1 MDVSKY
7 QGNELL
13 ALENIGVD
21 EAEEFTDRS
30 WRMAEKPATITLVE
44 SGPVRAKILIKGSI
58 MNSERT
64 QEISIYSSLPRID
77 LKTELNWNGH
87 KAIQVNA
94 VFPFKIEQPSLTY
107 EVPFGMVEYGK
118 ENPNSMAAHPTVRG
132 TNNWIDLSNNK
143 MGVTLATDVTP
154 FDTKDRLDPRF
165 HDARIIKGELPAI
178 QFSMFDDASKSY
190 KNYERIDMRDPL
202 LLQTKF
208 VIQPILLRSVFSCG
222 DQNLFFTQEGVHPY
236 QFSIRTHKN
245 SLVPH
250 DAAKFGW
257 EHNTPLIVKRGKVKG
272 GKLSDSKSFIEVSA
286 PNVIVSILKKSE
298 DRNSIVLRCYETD
311 GLDTDVT
318 INFFKPLKSV
328 EHTNIIEQ
336 EGKEVELENGKLKF
350 RIGHNAIETYK
361 IRID

>member
-1 MDVSKY
+1 
-7 QGNELL
+7 
-13 ALENIGVD
+13 
-21 EAEEFTDRS
+21 
-30 WRMAEKPATITLVE
+30 
-44 SGPVRAKILIKGSI
+44 

-64 QEISIYSSLPRID
+64 QEITIYSSLPRID
-77 LKTELNWNGH
+77 LKKELNWSGH

-94 VFPFKIEQPSLTY
+94 AFPFKIEQPRLTY

-132 TNNWIDLSNNK
+132 TNNWIDLSNNN

-178 QFSMFDDASKSY
+178 QFSMFDDGSKSY

-202 LLQTKF
+202 LLQTDF

-250 DAAKFGW
+250 DAVKFGW
-257 EHNTPLIVKRGKVKG
+257 EHNTPLIVRRGNVKDG
-272 GKLSDSKSFIEVSA
+272 NLPDSQSFIKVSA
-286 PNVIVSILKKSE
+286 PNVLVSILKKSE
-298 DRNSIVLRCYETD
+298 DGKGIILRCYETD

-318 INFFKPLKSV
+318 ITLFKPLNSV
-328 EHTNIIEQ
+328 EQTNIIEQ
-336 EGKEVELENGKLKF
+336 DGKEIKLEDGKLKF
-350 RIGHNAIETYK
+350 HIGHNAIETFKLK
-361 IRID
+361 INK